1 MTTEC
6 SKKKVACYSTVCG
19 AIIFSILLI
28 LGWSIQGIQTS
39 WQTLGCGPLMT
50 RNYGY
55 LKGGDTTWKNTTFDN
70 KFNILPLDNGLTSPD
85 NSKYMVDEWDT
96 STQQVGVVIGHWSR
110 YSGIFW
116 STYVFDDE
124 NQKKTIYMRSKMLT
138 MGSSHKIARCDGQ
151 HEDVTVSEGMD
162 YFTNF
167 FRRVFG
173 YVQSDTF
180 QVWVGDKLVA
190 TAQEMN
196 DQSIDFKSSETGLT
210 VATAR
215 LYKKDDWHISNQKE
229 TPIPAW
235 ATNAFTAMWAFKI
248 SRSSKT
254 SPEAMDMRL
263 V

>member
-1 MTTEC
+1 
-6 SKKKVACYSTVCG
+6 
-19 AIIFSILLI
+19 
-28 LGWSIQGIQTS
+28 
-39 WQTLGCGPLMT
+39 
-50 RNYGY
+50 
-55 LKGGDTTWKNTTFDN
+55 
-70 KFNILPLDNGLTSPD
+70 
-85 NSKYMVDEWDT
+85 
-96 STQQVGVVIGHWSR
+96 
-110 YSGIFW
+110 
-116 STYVFDDE
+116 
-124 NQKKTIYMRSKMLT
+124 
-138 MGSSHKIARCDGQ
+138 
-151 HEDVTVSEGMD
+151 MD

-196 DQSIDFKSSETGLT
+196 DQSIDFKSSETGVT